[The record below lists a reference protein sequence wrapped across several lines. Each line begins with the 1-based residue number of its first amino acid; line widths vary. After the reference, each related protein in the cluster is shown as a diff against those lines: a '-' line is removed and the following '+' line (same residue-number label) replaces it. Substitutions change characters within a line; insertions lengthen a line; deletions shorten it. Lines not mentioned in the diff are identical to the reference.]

1 MIPFPREEETPPV
14 TKIYLGSVVIVALL
28 NAGKFTIKNRLST
41 SITIAILKKG
51 VAFFYFTDNKTI
63 TTNLSFL
70 KTGNFIHKNF

>member
-1 MIPFPREEETPPV
+1 
-14 TKIYLGSVVIVALL
+14 VVIVALL

-70 KTGNFIHKNF
+70 KT